1 MAKIQLLA
9 VLSLDGCLSDME
21 TEGRFWIRPDLHGL
35 DEIHGNATF
44 ELSPDYSLTELIGEH
59 KKPDDT
65 VYLIE
70 ADKETADFINA
81 MLRMRLV
88 DEMILYT
95 VPFIAGTGLHLFQ
108 SNLPISYWRQED
120 LISFQDGTTRSIYRQ
135 REVEED

>member
-21 TEGRFWIRPDLHGL
+21 TEGRFWLRPDLHGM
-35 DEIHGNATF
+35 DEIHEKATF

-59 KKPDDT
+59 KKLDDT
-65 VYLIE
+65 IYLIE
-70 ADKETADFINA
+70 ANKETADFINA

-88 DEMILYT
+88 DEIILYT
-95 VPFIAGTGLHLFQ
+95 VPFIAGTGLRLFQ
-108 SNLPISYWRQED
+108 GNLPISYWEPVEETKYGRV
-120 LISFQDGTTRSIYRQ
+120 LRRTYRR